1 MENPIMAI
9 TFNKGVSTP
18 SIPVGKYPAKIS
30 KIGTLGTHPD
40 KFDDGKPKPELYI
53 EFSVLD
59 QDTGEVR
66 PLMKTV
72 RLSFHE
78 DSNLTDLIETITDD
92 FEGKGLDQLLG
103 LSCQIKVDH
112 TDKGRAKVSKWYP
125 SKDDIDLEIDPV
137 YFDFDS
143 DESALA
149 KLPDW
154 VQKKIQD
161 SPEWA
166 KYQKSAD
173 SSAELA
179 DALDDLGDMP

>member
-1 MENPIMAI
+1 MAI

-78 DSNLTDLIETITDD
+78 DSNLTDLIETIADD

-112 TDKGRAKVSKWYP
+112 TDKGRAKISKWYP
-125 SKDDIDLEIDPV
+125 LKDAIDLKVETV
-137 YFDFDS
+137 YFDFNPV
-143 DESALA
+143 DEDALG

-154 VQKKIQD
+154 CQKKIQD

-166 KYQKSAD
+166 KYQKSKGA
-173 SSAELA
+173 SAELD
-179 DALDDLGDMP
+179 DALDDFGDLA